1 MKINPRNTKFTRFL
15 LNFIKQVQPPKKNFA
30 QETRNMQYDG
40 LLTTTVTVW
49 ETPVKW
55 PGSSLC
61 VVTRREWCQE

>member
-49 ETPVKW
+49 ETPVK
-55 PGSSLC
+55 
-61 VVTRREWCQE
+61 